1 MTMPGTFFEPDWPAP
16 RNVHSAQSLRTGGRS
31 VGAYASLNLGA
42 HVGDDARA
50 VEENRALLKR
60 SLALPADP
68 LWLEQ
73 VHGTTVIDAD
83 SANSRRGDAVV
94 ARRSGVVCAIQT
106 ADCLPVLFAHDSG
119 SQIAA
124 AHAGWRGLSAGVLEA
139 TVQAM
144 AVPAPELIAW
154 LGPAIGPEFFEV
166 GEEVRTAFV
175 SRDAAA
181 ATAFARN
188 GRGRWQADLFWLA
201 RRRLQASGIERVYG
215 GGLCTYRDEA
225 RFFSHRREGGSGRM
239 VTLIWRER

>member
-1 MTMPGTFFEPDWPAP
+1 MTTPGTFFEPDWPAP

-31 VGAYASLNLGA
+31 VGAYASLNVGA
-42 HVGDDARA
+42 HVGDDVRA

-73 VHGTTVIDAD
+73 VHGTTVIDAGN
-83 SANSRRGDAVV
+83 AIARRGDAVV
-94 ARRSGVVCAIQT
+94 ARRSGIVCAIQT

-119 SQIAA
+119 SPIAA

-144 AVPAPELIAW
+144 AVPATELIAW

-166 GEEVRTAFV
+166 GDEVRAAFV
-175 SRDAAA
+175 LHDAGTAA
-181 ATAFARN
+181 VFARN
-188 GRGRWQADLFWLA
+188 ARGRWQADLFWLA
-201 RRRLQASGIERVYG
+201 RRRLQALGIARVYG
-215 GGLCTYRDEA
+215 GGLCTYRDAA
-225 RFFSHRREGGSGRM
+225 RFFSHRRDGGSGRM
-239 VTLIWRER
+239 ATLIWLER

>member
-1 MTMPGTFFEPDWPAP
+1 MTSPGTNFVPDWPAP
-16 RNVHSAQSLRTGGRS
+16 RNVRSAQSLRTGGRS
-31 VGAYASLNLGA
+31 VGTYASLNLGTR
-42 HVGDDARA
+42 VGDDGRA
-50 VEENRALLKR
+50 VEENRALLKH

-83 SANSRRGDAVV
+83 NASARTGDAVV
-94 ARRSGVVCAIQT
+94 TRRSGVVCAIQT

-119 SQIAA
+119 SHIAA

-144 AVPAPELIAW
+144 AVPATELIAW

-166 GEEVRTAFV
+166 GEEVRAAFV

-181 ATAFARN
+181 ASAFAGN
-188 GRGRWQADLFWLA
+188 ARGRWQADLFWLA
-201 RRRLQASGIERVYG
+201 GRRLQTLGIARVYG

-225 RFFSHRREGGSGRM
+225 RFFSHRRDGGSGRM
-239 VTLIWRER
+239 ATLIWLEP

>member
-1 MTMPGTFFEPDWPAP
+1 MTTPGIYFEPDWPAP
-16 RNVHSAQSLRTGGRS
+16 RNVRSAQSLRTGGRS

-42 HVGDDARA
+42 RVGDDARA

-83 SANSRRGDAVV
+83 NNSARRGDAVV
-94 ARRSGVVCAIQT
+94 ARRSRVVCAIQT
-106 ADCLPVLFAHDSG
+106 ADCLPVLFADDGG
-119 SQIAA
+119 SHIAA

-144 AVPAPELIAW
+144 AVPATELMAW

-166 GEEVRTAFV
+166 GEEVRAAFV

-181 ATAFARN
+181 AAAFTGNA
-188 GRGRWQADLFWLA
+188 RGRWQADLFWLA
-201 RRRLQASGIERVYG
+201 RRRLQALGIARVYG
-215 GGLCTYRDEA
+215 GGLCTYRDQA
-225 RFFSHRREGGSGRM
+225 RFFSHRRDGGSGRM
-239 VTLIWRER
+239 ATLIWLEA